1 MIQRHDDSPE
11 RDLRDLDTLLAR
23 LPSNPRTRRSTDSRD
38 FVVLVP
44 IVRSGGSYHLLYEK
58 RAEGIRQAGEIC
70 FPGGRAEEG
79 DASLEETA
87 VRETVEE
94 LGVSRDA
101 VATLGRLDGV
111 LTHWG
116 GVIEVIVGT
125 IEEDALRGAVVNP
138 TEVESTFLVSFAALL
153 QRPPERYVLR
163 VEVQPEY
170 LDEEGRSHVLFPA
183 KELGLPPRYWK
194 PWAGPAHSV
203 YVYRHGNETIW
214 GITAEITRRLLELID

>member
-1 MIQRHDDSPE
+1 MMQPDDDRRE
-11 RDLRDLDTLLAR
+11 RDLRDLDSLISR
-23 LPSNPRTRRSTDSRD
+23 LPASPQIRRSAGSRD

-79 DASLEETA
+79 DTSLEETA

-101 VATLGRLDGV
+101 VSTLGRLDGV

-125 IEEDALRGAVVNP
+125 IDEGALRSAVVNP
-138 TEVESTFLVSFAALL
+138 NEVESTFLVSFAELL
-153 QRPPERYVLR
+153 RRPAERYVLR
-163 VEVQPEY
+163 VEVQPEF
-170 LDEEGRSHVLFPA
+170 LDEEGRRHLLFPA

-214 GITAEITRRLLELID
+214 GITAEITRRLLEHVD